1 MRDTR
6 IWGALALFAAFALV
20 LTLLFNA
27 GTAGTTVAQQQQP
40 TATPTPPP
48 TYTPEPTS
56 TPTPPPA
63 LAAPT
68 LSVTRAGLASWS
80 FTVPSGAS
88 FQQTTLKWGETG
100 STQKVFNDVNTL
112 SYQLTGLA
120 ESTQY
125 KVKVTVTV
133 TRNGDEESAST
144 QVTFTTNGVPE
155 APGSV
160 TVSRHQ
166 ENADATAHLDIS
178 WTEPNDGGSAI
189 SGYDIETSTDSKST
203 WTRIA
208 TNTLNQSN
216 SYHVNNITPHL
227 EYYVRVR
234 AVNSKGQSAWAVAG
248 PLSIHSAPLAPIEP
262 EATLAD
268 CDSDDGLVCRVSFT
282 WKAPTSGSAPEK
294 YDVKIAQTN
303 GQGDPIQ
310 VNDLPSTTTSHSF
323 RLSSYGHYE
332 AKVRSKNH
340 VGTSDWS
347 DGALVTASDPPAAIS
362 TITASRGD
370 KTLILSW
377 KVPWNGGSSI
387 LSYQAQCRTTD
398 TTTWSDCASNIT
410 ASGDEGSDFSTTIMN
425 MVNNKAY
432 VVRVRVQNVVAYSA
446 WTQSGT
452 IAKAGP
458 PTQVGTISATREAG
472 TIIVSWGAAANATAY
487 DLRLKESNGTIW
499 LQTKN
504 DISGTAATFSNVT
517 DSKAYIVSIRPEN
530 VFGNGTWLDSG
541 IIYARSSS
549 SQ

>member
-1 MRDTR
+1 MERRGPVRRLCPGIDVAVQR
-6 IWGALALFAAFALV
+6 RNHRNYHGPAAATDFDPDSSANV
-20 LTLLFNA
+20 NA
-27 GTAGTTVAQQQQP
+27 GP

-48 TYTPEPTS
+48 P
-56 TPTPPPA
+56 

-68 LSVTRAGLASWS
+68 VSVTRAGLVSWS

-88 FQQTTLKWGETG
+88 FQNTVLKWGETG
-100 STQKVFNDVNTL
+100 SEQEEISDVNTL

-125 KVKVTVTV
+125 KVRVTITV

-144 QVTFTTNGVPE
+144 EVTFTTNGVPD

-166 ENADATAHLDIS
+166 ENADAMAHLDIS
-178 WTEPNDGGSAI
+178 WTEPDDGGSAI
-189 SGYDIETSTDSKST
+189 SGYDIGVSTDSKST

-234 AVNSKGQSAWAVAG
+234 VVNSKGQSAWAEAG

-268 CDSDDGLVCRVSFT
+268 CDSDDGLVCRVAFT
-282 WKAPTSGSAPEK
+282 WKAPTTGSAPEK
-294 YDVKIAQTN
+294 YDVKIALTN
-303 GQGDPIQ
+303 GQGDTIE
-310 VNDLPSTTTSHSF
+310 VYDLPSTTTSHSF
-323 RLSSYGHYE
+323 RLSSYGDYE

-347 DGALVTASDPPAAIS
+347 AGALVTVSDPPAAVS
-362 TITASRGD
+362 TITASRSDG
-370 KTLILSW
+370 TLILSW

-410 ASGDEGSDFSTTIMN
+410 ASGDEGSTFSTTMMN
-425 MVNNKAY
+425 VVNSKAY

-472 TIIVSWGAAANATAY
+472 TIIVSWGAAATATAY
-487 DLRLKESNGTIW
+487 DLRLKESNGSIW

-517 DSKAYIVSIRPEN
+517 DSTAYIVSIRPEN

-541 IIYARSSS
+541 VIYGRSSS
-549 SQ
+549 Q